1 MVSSG
6 GTGKVNTSIGHGQSC
21 LIRDRCDRILWNKSP
36 HIESISYRR
45 YEPTVSDH
53 KPVSAGF
60 KLRIKAVDPGK
71 MVAVQREVNA
81 EWAKK
86 EMEVLEK
93 MAEAY
98 EKLL

>member
-1 MVSSG
+1 MP
-6 GTGKVNTSIGHGQSC
+6 C
-21 LIRDRCDRILWNKSP
+21 LLDNGLTRNRCDRILWNKSP

-53 KPVSAGF
+53 KPVSAGLR
-60 KLRIKAVDPGK
+60 LRIKAVDPGK

-98 EKLL
+98 AKLL